1 MHPVIES
8 QLREKAA
15 DLSAACRRFGVERL
29 DLFGSA
35 VTGAFD
41 PESSDL
47 DFLVEFDPS
56 ARNQAFDNYFG
67 LKEQL
72 KSLFSFP
79 VELVTRRSLRNP
91 ILIDEV
97 ERNRTPVYAAS
108 P

>member
-1 MHPVIES
+1 MHPAVEN

-41 PESSDL
+41 PATSDL

-56 ARNQAFDNYFG
+56 ARDQAFDNYFG
-67 LKEQL
+67 LKERL
-72 KSLFSFP
+72 SALLSFP

-91 ILIDEV
+91 ILIDEI
-97 ERNRTPVYAAS
+97 ERNRTPVYASS